1 MSHELENTFKDN
13 LTGEFTGDPDSNYPL
28 KYLTASSIIGEPV
41 RNREGEHLGKI
52 KDIMLDIRQGKI
64 EYYVIEFGAMDP
76 DQFIYLKELCDLVE
90 DYGRSRYWMVKLTGG
105 DAGINPPHS
114 PEFTIHLF
122 NGRKCCRREAI
133 ATMRELAQQ
142 KP

>member
-1 MSHELENTFKDN
+1 MAPIKKCKVCGKPFS
-13 LTGEFTGDPDSNYPL
+13 GEGDVGP
-28 KYLTASSIIGEPV
+28 TCA
-41 RNREGEHLGKI
+41 EHAGLVG
-52 KDIMLDIRQGKI
+52 R
-64 EYYVIEFGAMDP
+64 YYQVESGTMDP
-76 DQFIYLKELCDLVE
+76 DQFIYLKELCDLAE

-114 PEFTIHLF
+114 PEFTIHIF
-122 NGRKCCRREAI
+122 KNRKCCRREAI